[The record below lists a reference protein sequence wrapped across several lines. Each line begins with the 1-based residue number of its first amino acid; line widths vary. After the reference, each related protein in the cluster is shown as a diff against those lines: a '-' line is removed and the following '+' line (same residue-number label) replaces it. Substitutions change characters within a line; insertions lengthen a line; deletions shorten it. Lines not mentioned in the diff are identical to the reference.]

1 MLNDYVSLSEFNETN
16 DYYIESNYLLK
27 QSILIN
33 LIVSVL
39 VIIFG
44 LTGNF
49 FIVYIFAQK
58 RFRTNSSNVYLL
70 CLGLNDALFLLI
82 HFFESS
88 LRTFQSITSSKVT
101 NDFIK
106 LINITDKF
114 NFTCRLVNYLRYVLR
129 FTSAY
134 IIVAFTLQ
142 RLIIVSEPLQN
153 RFKSKSTAW
162 LSNFIIFF
170 ISILANC
177 WVFFIFEIQTEN
189 DINYCDIKQ
198 NWRNEYFQITILY
211 IVIIMLIPILIIF
224 LCNFLTII
232 KSFKS
237 DTNRKKLQS
246 NCQLLIKRPLKI
258 SRTSNNELKLVTKRN
273 DLNRRVTKKV
283 TNSIRISKMLIL
295 ISFSYVFFN
304 LPYLIVWFISF
315 YRTTFGID
323 DPIVKN
329 YLLAYTRITETI
341 QIVNYGINFYVYCL
355 TGAVFRKQFKSSG
368 IYRINSSFF
377 VLFFN
382 QKIFNF

>member
-198 NWRNEYFQITILY
+198 NWRNEYFQITIL
-211 IVIIMLIPILIIF
+211 L
-224 LCNFLTII
+224 
-232 KSFKS
+232 
-237 DTNRKKLQS
+237 
-246 NCQLLIKRPLKI
+246 
-258 SRTSNNELKLVTKRN
+258 
-273 DLNRRVTKKV
+273 
-283 TNSIRISKMLIL
+283 
-295 ISFSYVFFN
+295 
-304 LPYLIVWFISF
+304 
-315 YRTTFGID
+315 
-323 DPIVKN
+323 
-329 YLLAYTRITETI
+329 
-341 QIVNYGINFYVYCL
+341 
-355 TGAVFRKQFKSSG
+355 
-368 IYRINSSFF
+368 
-377 VLFFN
+377 
-382 QKIFNF
+382 